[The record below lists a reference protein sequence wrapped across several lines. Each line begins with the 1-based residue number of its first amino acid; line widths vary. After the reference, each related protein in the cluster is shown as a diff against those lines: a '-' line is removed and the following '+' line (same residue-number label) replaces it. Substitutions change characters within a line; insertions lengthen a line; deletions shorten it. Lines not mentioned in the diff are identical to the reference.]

1 MLIQSGIPANIHGDS
16 ILSNTLINRLIN
28 GWNKGGRRCM
38 CGPVKKSMPKY
49 GQPWLGPSHMSI
61 FGIPR
66 GFRPLAIGWA
76 DWQNR
81 TRLGSFCTSKKFIS
95 RNEKIYYQQ
104 ACAVYSVTNRNFFD
118 LVFYYASCSGRSNFP
133 LY

>member
-28 GWNKGGRRCM
+28 GWNKGGRRWIG
-38 CGPVKKSMPKY
+38 GPVKKSMPKY
-49 GQPWLGPSHMSI
+49 GQPWLGTSHMSI

-95 RNEKIYYQQ
+95 RNKKYII
-104 ACAVYSVTNRNFFD
+104 NRLLQFFS
-118 LVFYYASCSGRSNFP
+118 LLIR
-133 LY
+133 